1 MATILLGAAG
11 AFASPADPALG
22 WAIGSTLGGILFPP
36 KGPTITRGRVDDVRI
51 SGSAYGVAMPRCY
64 GATLVGGNLIW
75 AGPRTVRTVRTRTG
89 GKGGPSITTET
100 VIATQSLAWTVCKG
114 EIDGMRRIWAND
126 ILIYEDG
133 VSDYDVTIYLGTE
146 AQTVDPTIEAVEGV
160 GMAPAYRGQ
169 AYVVIASMDLSQF
182 GNQNPNIRVETVP
195 NQAQTSLISVG
206 GGRTGLSLADG
217 TCQATGRNGDFE
229 LGDGTDTDRLTMVE
243 VDLPAGV
250 TRARVWHTE
259 SGVASRLE
267 DLDTGDLYFIGS
279 ADNGASGTGEGLG
292 PLAKT
297 TYVLSKNFAAFPLLQ
312 VFDTDDYFCL
322 VIDADGR
329 LWSVGQRAPGSI
341 SKDGNADATAEV
353 DEFFDTEVME
363 CAKVVCK
370 GTRTFMLDDAGK
382 IWHGGS
388 EMSLWSAGGFSSSTE
403 DEFFATDMS
412 DVVDFHVSFNGSNGS
427 DEANFC
433 MVALKSDGTL
443 WHIGNKTA
451 SRLFGDGSA
460 VGSNADWTQITTN
473 GIDDKTI
480 VQMAGA
486 SQAIVALADD
496 GTVSSWGFGNARGRS
511 DTVYDVQECAA
522 FTSLA
527 AVRKLWGSGVVSA
540 NNIFVELED
549 RTVYTAGHQASSGND
564 DPDTNLYGAWTLMP
578 WSVTQTSPTNLAT
591 ILAAEFALAG
601 LSPSD
606 YDVSEGEAVV
616 VPGFI
621 VADLDPVGTTIA
633 PLLQAFFGDLSEYDG
648 KIRLHL
654 RTNEDVF
661 ATLAEDDLGVYAWNA
676 QAETPPIVRWTR
688 EQEVDMPRS
697 LELTYFCRDK
707 DYEQANQKAQSVDLD
722 SAYKTDVLNTPI
734 TLGDDEARRRSES
747 LLHQKRIEREK
758 CSFATFMRTG
768 LAIVPGTR
776 VNVPSPD
783 GNDVEVI
790 VLRGNGLPI
799 GPLSF
804 QAARRD
810 VSVYQQFVGG
820 GSGPASTQTL
830 LQAGETTLVAWNGN
844 ALFDAET
851 DDLGLYLAACGGA
864 GWPGCEVYKSVDAG
878 VTYLPLIGMGD
889 QATIGVLDASVGG
902 FDQTAVWDEDNTID
916 VTVLRGT
923 LESASDAEV
932 LEGVNTCYLG
942 GEYVRFATVTPLGGL
957 SYRLSRLLRGQRGT
971 PIVSHTAG
979 EEFLLLETGAV
990 KRVLFDIGL
999 RGKSLKLKAVTIGKT
1014 LAETTAMDVTLTGF
1028 EFYPYSPVDIQ
1039 GTRDGSDNLTVTWK
1053 RRTRCEGSLQDG
1065 FDVPLCEDAEAYE
1078 IDVYDGL
1085 TIVRTITGLSSETAS
1100 YTAAEQ
1106 TADGLTPG
1114 DPVDLVVYQIGTY
1127 GRGYGASA
1135 TV

>member
-11 AFASPADPALG
+11 AFATPYDPAMG
-22 WAIGSTLGGILFPP
+22 WAVGSTLGGILFPP

-51 SGSAYGVAMPRCY
+51 SGSAYGVALPRCY

-75 AGPRTVRTVRTRTG
+75 AGPRTTRTVRTRTG

-100 VIATQSLAWTVCKG
+100 IVATQSLAWTVCKG
-114 EIDGMRRIWAND
+114 EIDGIRRIWAND

-146 AQTVDPTIEAVEGV
+146 AQTVDPTIEGVEGV

-182 GNQNPNIRVETVP
+182 GNQNPNLRVETVP
-195 NQAQTSLISVG
+195 NQRLTSSLSVG
-206 GGRTGLSLADG
+206 GGRTGVSLADG
-217 TCQATGRNGDFE
+217 SCLATGRNDDYE
-229 LGDGTDTDRLTMVE
+229 LGDGTNTDQLTMVD
-243 VDLPAGV
+243 VDLPDGV
-250 TRARVWHTE
+250 TSAKVWHAA
-259 SGVASRLE
+259 GGAFSRLE
-267 DLDTGDLYFIGS
+267 DLDTGDLYFIGE
-279 ADNGASGTGEGLG
+279 ANRGQSGTNEGLG
-292 PLAKT
+292 
-297 TYVLSKNFAAFPLLQ
+297 VLSKTAYTLCRQFNGPLLQ
-312 VFDTDDYFCL
+312 VYDSDDIYGF

-329 LWSVGQRAPGSI
+329 LWSSGQREPGGVAV
-341 SKDGNADATAEV
+341 DGYEDGDVEV
-353 DEFFDTEVME
+353 DEYFDTEVTG
-363 CAKVVCK
+363 CVKVLSK
-370 GTRTFMLDDAGK
+370 GGRTFLLKDSGK
-382 IWHGGS
+382 IWHCGLELS
-388 EMSLWSAGGFSSSTE
+388 TWSAGGFSSSDE
-403 DEFFATDMS
+403 DEFQPTDIS
-412 DVVDFHVSFNGSNGS
+412 EVVDFHVSFNGSNGT

-433 MVALKSDGTL
+433 LVALKENGTL
-443 WHIGNKTA
+443 WHIGNKTS

-480 VQMAGA
+480 VQIAGA
-486 SQAIVALADD
+486 SQAMVALADD
-496 GTVSSWGFGNARGRS
+496 GTVFSWGFGKARGRS
-511 DTVYDVQECAA
+511 DTVYDVQECSA
-522 FTSLA
+522 FDSLA
-527 AVRKLWGSGVVSA
+527 EVRQLWGCGVTSV

-564 DPDTNLYGAWTLMP
+564 DSGTNLYGAWTLMP
-578 WSVTQTSPTNLAT
+578 WSVTQTSETNLAT
-591 ILAAEFALAG
+591 ILAAEMQIAG
-601 LSPSD
+601 LTADD
-606 YDVSEGEAVV
+606 YDVSEGETVV
-616 VPGFI
+616 VSGFI
-621 VADLDPVGTTIA
+621 VADLDPIGTTIS
-633 PLLQAFFGDLSEYDG
+633 PLLRTFFGDLSEYDG

-654 RTNEDVF
+654 RTNDDVH
-661 ATLAEDDLGVYAWNA
+661 ATLSEDDLGVYAWNG
-676 QAETPPIVRWTR
+676 QAETPAIVRWTR
-688 EQEVDMPRS
+688 QQEEDMPRS
-697 LELTYFCRDK
+697 VEFTYFSSTK

-722 SAYKTDVLNTPI
+722 SAYKTEVVNTPI
-734 TLGDDEARRRSES
+734 TLGDDEARQRTES
-747 LLHQKRIEREK
+747 ILHQMRIEREK

-768 LAIVPGTR
+768 LAIVPGSR

-810 VSVYQQFVGG
+810 ITVYEQFVGG

-844 ALFDAET
+844 ALFDSET

-864 GWPGCEVYKSVDAG
+864 GWPGCEVYKSVDG
-878 VTYLPLIGMGD
+878 GTTYIPILGLGD

-916 VTVLRGT
+916 VTLERGT

-932 LEGVNTCYLG
+932 LEGINSCYLG
-942 GEYVRFATVTPLGGL
+942 GEYIRFATVTPLGGL

-979 EEFLLLETGAV
+979 EDFLLLETGSV

-1014 LAETTAMDVTLTGF
+1014 LAETTAVDLTLTGF
-1028 EFYPYSPVDIQ
+1028 EFYPYSPVDIE
-1039 GTRDGSDNLTVTWK
+1039 GTRDGSYNLTVTWK

-1065 FDVPLCEDAEAYE
+1065 FDVPLCEDSEAYE
-1078 IDVYDGL
+1078 VDVYDGL

-1100 YTAAEQ
+1100 YSAAEQ

-1114 DPVDLVVYQIGTY
+1114 DPVDLIVYQIGKY